1 MLGHIRKPCLSLL
14 RHPDENQDPELQ
26 PPPFVTLDP
35 DARPDDGAG
44 GTRLASSTPARRR
57 GFGASILALALAACT
72 TAGPNYALPNQA
84 AVNMPAAQG
93 KFDSGHEKAFVDAPL
108 PDHWWQL
115 YGDPRLDGFVTEAL
129 AANTDLRAADANL
142 RRADAVVAEV
152 AAGRTIST
160 TPSGGASLD
169 RPYTGGGSLPGTL
182 DYNFGIQLAY
192 PLDLSGRIRRAI
204 EAAQGDAQAVAAAR
218 DNVRVTVAAET
229 ARSYAA
235 ACTANMVLAANNR
248 VLALQR
254 QTLGVTQRLQRGG
267 RGTAF
272 DVTRAR
278 TAVDQSEALIPAQI
292 ATRTAALYR
301 LATLMGRAPADYPKD
316 VAACATP
323 PALNRPLPIG
333 DGAALIRRRPD
344 IREAER
350 ALAAATARIGVAT
363 ADLYPQV
370 SLAGSAGF
378 TGPVSSLGS
387 NNAFHL
393 GLGPLISWSFPNRRV
408 VRAQIAQ
415 AGAAADQA
423 LAQFDSTTLEAL
435 RQTET
440 ALSAYAR
447 EGDRNAALSR
457 AQASAATAANQA
469 GTLYRFGRT
478 DFLSLL
484 TAQAALT
491 TAQANLAASDALL
504 IDRQVDV
511 FRALGGGWQT

>member
-1 MLGHIRKPCLSLL
+1 MR
-14 RHPDENQDPELQ
+14 
-26 PPPFVTLDP
+26 
-35 DARPDDGAG
+35 
-44 GTRLASSTPARRR
+44 TRLSPISRSPTHR
-57 GFGASILALALAACT
+57 GLATSILALGLAACT
-72 TAGPNYALPNQA
+72 TAGPDYARPDHAVA
-84 AVNMPAAQG
+84 AMPAAQG
-93 KFDSGHEKAFVDAPL
+93 AFDSGHEAAFVDAPL
-108 PDHWWQL
+108 PDRWWQL
-115 YGDPRLDGFVTEAL
+115 YGDPRLDAFVAEAL

-152 AAGRTIST
+152 AAGRTLST
-160 TPSGGASLD
+160 TIGGGTSID
-169 RPYTGGGSLPGTL
+169 RPFASRGNLPGTL
-182 DYNFGIQLAY
+182 DANLGITLAY

-218 DNVRVTVAAET
+218 DDVRVTVAAET

-254 QTLGVTQRLQRGG
+254 QTLDVTRRLQRGG

-278 TAVDQSEALIPAQI
+278 TAVDQSEALIPSQV

-301 LATLMGRAPADYPKD
+301 LATLMGRAPAAYPAE
-316 VAACATP
+316 VATCAKP
-323 PALNRPLPIG
+323 PALTRPLPIG

-344 IREAER
+344 IRQAER
-350 ALAAATARIGVAT
+350 ALAAATARIGIAT
-363 ADLYPQV
+363 ADLHPQV
-370 SLAGSAGF
+370 SLGGSAGF
-378 TGPVSSLGS
+378 TGPVSTLGS
-387 NNAFHL
+387 TSAFHL
-393 GLGPLISWSFPNRRV
+393 GLGPLISWSFPNRPV
-408 VRAQIAQ
+408 VRARIAQ

-435 RQTET
+435 RETET

-457 AQASAATAANQA
+457 AQSSAATAAGQA

-511 FRALGGGWQT
+511 FRALGGGWQA

>member
-1 MLGHIRKPCLSLL
+1 
-14 RHPDENQDPELQ
+14 
-26 PPPFVTLDP
+26 
-35 DARPDDGAG
+35 
-44 GTRLASSTPARRR
+44 
-57 GFGASILALALAACT
+57 
-72 TAGPNYALPNQA
+72 
-84 AVNMPAAQG
+84 
-93 KFDSGHEKAFVDAPL
+93 
-108 PDHWWQL
+108 
-115 YGDPRLDGFVTEAL
+115 
-129 AANTDLRAADANL
+129 
-142 RRADAVVAEV
+142 
-152 AAGRTIST
+152 
-160 TPSGGASLD
+160 
-169 RPYTGGGSLPGTL
+169 
-182 DYNFGIQLAY
+182 
-192 PLDLSGRIRRAI
+192 
-204 EAAQGDAQAVAAAR
+204 
-218 DNVRVTVAAET
+218 
-229 ARSYAA
+229 
-235 ACTANMVLAANNR
+235 
-248 VLALQR
+248 
-254 QTLGVTQRLQRGG
+254 
-267 RGTAF
+267 
-272 DVTRAR
+272 
-278 TAVDQSEALIPAQI
+278 
-292 ATRTAALYR
+292 
-301 LATLMGRAPADYPKD
+301 
-316 VAACATP
+316 
-323 PALNRPLPIG
+323 
-333 DGAALIRRRPD
+333 
-344 IREAER
+344 
-350 ALAAATARIGVAT
+350 VAT

>member
-1 MLGHIRKPCLSLL
+1 VKR
-14 RHPDENQDPELQ
+14 
-26 PPPFVTLDP
+26 FVTL
-35 DARPDDGAG
+35 
-44 GTRLASSTPARRR
+44 
-57 GFGASILALALAACT
+57 LALGVAGCAAV
-72 TAGPNYALPNQA
+72 GPNYRLPDRA
-84 AVNMPAAQG
+84 AVNKPAATG
-93 KFDSGHEKAFVDAPL
+93 KFASGSEKVFAAVPL

-115 YGDPRLDGFVTEAL
+115 YGDARLDGFVTEAL

-152 AAGRTIST
+152 AAGRSLST
-160 TPSGGASLD
+160 VLGGGASLD
-169 RPYTGGGSLPGTL
+169 RPYATGSTLPGTV
-182 DYNFGIQLAY
+182 DYNLGISLAY
-192 PLDLSGRIRRAI
+192 PLDLAGRIRRAI
-204 EAAQGDAQAVAAAR
+204 EAAQGDAESVAAAR

-229 ARSYAA
+229 ARSYAD

-248 VLALQR
+248 VLTLQR
-254 QTLGVTQRLQRGG
+254 QTLTVTQRLQRGG

-278 TAVDQSEALIPAQI
+278 SAVDQSEALIPATV

-316 VAACATP
+316 VESCARAPT
-323 PALNRPLPIG
+323 LTRPLPIG

-344 IREAER
+344 IRSAER
-350 ALAAATARIGVAT
+350 SLAAATARIGVAT
-363 ADLYPQV
+363 A
-370 SLAGSAGF
+370 SLFPDVTLGGSAGF
-378 TGPVSSLGS
+378 TGPLSSLGS
-387 NNAFHL
+387 GSAFNL
-393 GLGPLISWSFPNRRV
+393 SLGPLVSWSFPNRPV
-408 VRAQIAQ
+408 VRAQIAESN
-415 AGAAADQA
+415 AAADTA

-435 RQTET
+435 RQIET

-447 EGDRNAALSR
+447 EGDRNQSLSR
-457 AQASAATAANQA
+457 ALGSAATAASQA
-469 GTLYRFGRT
+469 GRLYTFGRT

-511 FRALGGGWQT
+511 FKALGGGWQ

>member
-1 MLGHIRKPCLSLL
+1 MMRTRSASPLL
-14 RHPDENQDPELQ
+14 VRHPDESQDPGLRAT
-26 PPPFVTLDP
+26 PFAALDP
-35 DARPDDGAG
+35 DVRQDGG
-44 GTRLASSTPARRR
+44 GGGVAPALKRR
-57 GFGASILALALAACT
+57 GLSASILALGLAACT
-72 TAGPNYALPNQA
+72 TAGPNYARPDT
-84 AVNMPAAQG
+84 AVVNRPAAQG
-93 KFDSGHEKAFVDAPL
+93 KFDSGTEKVFVDTPL

-152 AAGRTIST
+152 AAGRTLST
-160 TPSGGASLD
+160 VLGGGTSLD
-169 RPYTGGGSLPGTL
+169 RPYTSGGNLPGTL
-182 DYNFGIQLAY
+182 DYNLGITLAY
-192 PLDLSGRIRRAI
+192 PLDLSGRIRRGI
-204 EAAQGDAQAVAAAR
+204 EAAQGDAEAVAAAR
-218 DNVRVTVAAET
+218 DTVRVTVAAET

-248 VLALQR
+248 ILALQR

-301 LATLMGRAPADYPKD
+301 LATLMGRTPADYPKD
-316 VAACATP
+316 VATCARP
-323 PALNRPLPIG
+323 PALTRPLPIG
-333 DGAALIRRRPD
+333 DGSALIRRRPD
-344 IREAER
+344 IRGAER
-350 ALAAATARIGVAT
+350 TLAAATARIGVAT
-363 ADLYPQV
+363 ANLYPQV
-370 SLAGSAGF
+370 SLGGSAGF

-387 NNAFHL
+387 GNAFHV
-393 GLGPLISWSFPNRRV
+393 GLGPLISWSFPNRPI

-415 AGAAADQA
+415 AGASADQA

-447 EGDRNAALSR
+447 EGDRNAALRR
-457 AQASAATAANQA
+457 AQSSAARAADQA

-504 IDRQVDV
+504 VDRQVDV
-511 FRALGGGWQT
+511 FKALGGGWQA